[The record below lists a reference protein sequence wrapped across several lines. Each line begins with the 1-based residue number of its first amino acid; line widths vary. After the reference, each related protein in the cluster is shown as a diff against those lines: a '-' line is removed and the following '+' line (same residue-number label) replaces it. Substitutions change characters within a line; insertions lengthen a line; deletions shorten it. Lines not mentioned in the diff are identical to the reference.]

1 MGNQF
6 QDIDSRSTGTAS
18 LFVRALKTAVR
29 HPTYLVASAA
39 LLIGSGLYLN
49 WASIVALGF
58 APLILTL
65 GPCAVMCAFGL
76 CGMAGNKHKGDGRPP
91 SREDLP

>member
-1 MGNQF
+1 MDNQF
-6 QDIDSRSTGTAS
+6 QNTDAS
-18 LFVRALKTAVR
+18 SADTTSLIVRVLKTAVR

-39 LLIGSGLYLN
+39 LLIGAGLYLN

-65 GPCAVMCAFGL
+65 GPCALMCAFGL
-76 CGMAGNKHKGDGRPP
+76 CGMAGSKKKDGG
-91 SREDLP
+91 